1 MLNGIL
7 RKGTSATL
15 GFGPFVDN
23 ADFKTV
29 KTGVAVSADQ
39 CFLYKNGGAETA
51 KSAGNGT
58 HLGHGI
64 FAVSVDPTD
73 TNTAGILMVYVSA
86 LSCLPWS
93 AKYQVLVCAT
103 YDALFGATPTGF
115 DDNGKVTVVSIAA
128 NAINASAIATDAIT
142 AAKIADSAITVS
154 KVADNTITAAKIA
167 SDAITAAKI
176 ATDAITSTKVAD
188 GAFDNTV
195 FATSVYDQIWATTVE
210 DAYTAVQ
217 FMRGFAAVLMGTASG
232 MATTT
237 NIFKSMDAGINRVSA
252 TTDSDGNRTA
262 IALSLAP

>member
-73 TNTAGILMVYVSA
+73 TNTAGILTVYVSA

-103 YDALFGATPTGF
+103 YDALFSATPTGF

-128 NAINASAIATDAIT
+128 NAINASAIA
-142 AAKIADSAITVS
+142 
-154 KVADNTITAAKIA
+154 

-176 ATDAITSTKVAD
+176 ATDAITSAKVAD

-195 FATSVYDQIWATTVE
+195 FTASVYDQIWSTTVE

-217 FMRGFAAVLMGTASG
+217 FMRGFGAVLMGTASG

-252 TTDSDGNRTA
+252 TTDADGNRTA